1 MSSLS
6 HRASRL
12 AKKSAQSGFDAAVTI
27 AARTPG
33 LMQPTGEN
41 AREAARMVEEKIVA
55 AYQGAI
61 GASLSW
67 GAFLFAS
74 ALRGGATPSQLSHAL
89 FDVAEAA
96 SAPARRTVRANA
108 RRLGGKAR

>member
-6 HRASRL
+6 RRASRL
-12 AKKSAQSGFDAAVTI
+12 AKQSAQSGLDAAVTI

-33 LMQPTGEN
+33 LLRPDGDN
-41 AREAARMVEEKIVA
+41 AREAARMVEEKVVA
-55 AYQGAI
+55 ACEGAI

-89 FDVAEAA
+89 FDLAEAA
-96 SAPARRTVRANA
+96 TAPARRTVRANA
-108 RRLGGKAR
+108 RRLGKAR